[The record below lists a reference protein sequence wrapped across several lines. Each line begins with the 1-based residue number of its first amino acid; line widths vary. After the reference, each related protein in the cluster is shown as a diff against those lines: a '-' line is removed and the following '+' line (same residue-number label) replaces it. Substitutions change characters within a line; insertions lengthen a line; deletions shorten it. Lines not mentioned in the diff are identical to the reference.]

1 MRALYPHTELKIDR
15 HGVTLHCEIYGDGPE
30 TIVFIPTWMFIHSRG
45 YKSQIPYFSDR
56 FRCITWDPRG
66 NGKSDRPTDPS
77 QFGQGHYVADAL
89 AVMDATDIDRAILFG
104 LSQSGPTC
112 AILASYHPDRVR
124 AVIAVGAHSP
134 LVPRFPHNSVES
146 YNSDLGDR
154 EPQGW
159 EKYNRGYWRR
169 NYADFADFFAEQL
182 FVEPHS
188 TKQQEDVRGWA
199 DGTTGD
205 ILAASMAAPYA
216 GQYQLDEQAY
226 RRIRCPMLLVHGRKD
241 TIAPVAASEKVAELT
256 GCEIHIFEEGGHV
269 PNARFPGQFNTLM
282 RDFLARHLGTWAP
295 GKPPRRRA
303 KAPKRALYLSSPIG
317 LGHAR
322 RDVAITQALRALH
335 PDIQVDWLAQ
345 DPVTR
350 LLEANDERLHP
361 GSARLASETAHIEE
375 ESGEHDLNAF
385 QAIRRMDEI
394 LIKNFMVFQE
404 TVEEGG
410 YDLVIADEAWDID
423 HYWHEHPGLKKS
435 AMVWLTDFVGW
446 VPMPEGGA
454 HEAFLT
460 SDYNAEMI
468 GHVENNPTVRDRS
481 IFVGN
486 PEDVVPLGF
495 GEGLPMMRDWVPRH
509 YDFAGYV
516 MGAHPS
522 GFGPREALRARVG
535 YGPDEKVCIVTVGGS
550 GVGAHLIRR
559 ILHAWPLAKEAVPE
573 LRMIVVTGP
582 RLDPAS
588 LNAPPGVELRA
599 FVPDLDRHLACC
611 DLALVQGGLTTCMEL
626 AAAGTPFLYFP
637 LRNHFEQNI
646 HVAHRLDRYEAGRRM
661 IFATSPP
668 ETIAE
673 AMVAELTTPRR
684 PHPVEADGAARA
696 ARMIAAVL

>member
-1 MRALYPHTELKIDR
+1 MRAVYPHTELKIDR
-15 HGVTLHCEIYGDGPE
+15 DGVTLHCEIYGDGPE

-77 QFGQGHYVADAL
+77 HYGQSQYVADAL
-89 AVMDATDIDRAILFG
+89 AVMDATDTDRAILFG

-112 AILASYHPDRVR
+112 AILAAYLPERVR

-134 LVPRFPHNSVES
+134 LVPRFAHNSVES
-146 YNSDLGDR
+146 YNRDLGDR
-154 EPQGW
+154 EPLGW
-159 EKYNRGYWRR
+159 EKYNRGYWRT
-169 NYADFADFFAEQL
+169 NYDDFADFFTEQL

-188 TKQQEDVRGWA
+188 TKQREDTRGWA
-199 DGTTGD
+199 EGTTGE

-216 GQYQLDEQAY
+216 GQYQLDEAAY

-241 TIAPVAASEKVAELT
+241 TVAPVAASEKVAELT
-256 GCEIHIFEEGGHV
+256 GCELCIFEAAGHI
-269 PNARFPGQFNTLM
+269 PNARFPGQFNTVM
-282 RDFLARHLGTWAP
+282 RDFLARRLGTWSP
-295 GKPPRRRA
+295 GTPPRRA
-303 KAPKRALYLSSPIG
+303 VKAPKRALYLSSPIG

-322 RDVAITQALRALH
+322 RDLAIARELRELH

-350 LLEANDERLHP
+350 LLEAHDERLHP

-404 TVEEGG
+404 AVEEGG

-460 SDYNAEMI
+460 TDYNAEMI
-468 GHVENNPTVRDRS
+468 GHVENNPSVRDRA

-486 PEDVVPLGF
+486 PDDVVPRGF
-495 GEGLPMMRDWVPRH
+495 GEGLPLMRDWVSKH

-522 GFGPREALRARVG
+522 SFGPREALRARFG
-535 YGPDEKVCIVTVGGS
+535 YGRDEKVCIVTVGGS

-559 ILHAWPLAKEAVPE
+559 ILQAWPLAKEAVPE

-582 RLDPAS
+582 RLEPAA
-588 LNAPPGVELRA
+588 LKAPPGV
-599 FVPDLDRHLACC
+599 
-611 DLALVQGGLTTCMEL
+611 
-626 AAAGTPFLYFP
+626 
-637 LRNHFEQNI
+637 
-646 HVAHRLDRYEAGRRM
+646 
-661 IFATSPP
+661 
-668 ETIAE
+668 
-673 AMVAELTTPRR
+673 
-684 PHPVEADGAARA
+684 
-696 ARMIAAVL
+696 